1 MLWHMSNFEYKPE
14 KKDPLAAME
23 ELKHGKF
30 SMTDEEREQITK
42 KALVEGRDPEE
53 AIREHEERL
62 AKATERLR
70 EKQKE
75 EAISDL
81 ERDMNKQFLNKKRE
95 NK

>member
-1 MLWHMSNFEYKPE
+1 MNDFEYKPE
-14 KKDPLAAME
+14 KKDPQASME

-30 SMTDEEREQITK
+30 SITEEEREQITK
-42 KALVEGRDPEE
+42 KALAEGRAPEE
-53 AIREHEERL
+53 ALREHTERL

-81 ERDMNKQFLNKKRE
+81 ERDMNEQFLGKKKE
-95 NK
+95 GE